1 MAEIDLR
8 GVSLTY
14 PVYGAEARSFKS
26 VAASVGTGGLIRRTR
41 ARVEICA
48 LNGINLAACDG
59 DRIGILGHNGAG
71 KTTLLKVLAGI
82 LRPQRGSIRRYGT
95 TMAVLNPSIGLD
107 PNLSGYQNVEQIALL
122 YGLSRHQIE
131 AMKPDIADFA
141 ELGDFMALPL
151 STYSAG
157 MKTRLGF
164 AVATAFR
171 PEILVADENLGTGD
185 ANFIEKAR
193 GRMEAMMADASILVV
208 ASHSVTTLRK
218 LCNRAI
224 LMEHGEIVV
233 DGEPGAVIER
243 YNGRKV
249 PAAQVG

>member
-1 MAEIDLR
+1 
-8 GVSLTY
+8 
-14 PVYGAEARSFKS
+14 
-26 VAASVGTGGLIRRTR
+26 
-41 ARVEICA
+41 
-48 LNGINLAACDG
+48 
-59 DRIGILGHNGAG
+59 
-71 KTTLLKVLAGI
+71 
-82 LRPQRGSIRRYGT
+82 
-95 TMAVLNPSIGLD
+95 
-107 PNLSGYQNVEQIALL
+107 
-122 YGLSRHQIE
+122 
-131 AMKPDIADFA
+131 
-141 ELGDFMALPL
+141 MALPL